1 LLNFKFRLQ
10 KYKKWFGKLLLYD
23 IFDKSIFNTL
33 INKNM
38 PITANYPDRK
48 SWLKIPENSDFPIQN
63 IPFGVF
69 ITKEDI
75 ITIGTRIGDY
85 VIDLGALQKL
95 NYFEGIDLTDDM
107 FMQDTLNDF
116 ISDGKKTWR
125 LVRNRI
131 ADIFD
136 ANNTKLKSN
145 KQHLDLVIFK
155 IDEVEMQ
162 LPVQIGDYT
171 DFYSSKEHATNVG
184 MMFRDPANALLPNWL
199 HIPVGYHGR
208 SSTIVPSGIPVHR
221 PMGQTLPDGEKSP
234 VFGPSRSIDFELEMG
249 FITTDANVMGEN
261 IPVHEAEDYIFG
273 MVLLNDW
280 SARDI
285 QKWEYVP
292 LGPFLAKNF
301 ATSISPWIVTMDA
314 LEPFRTKGP
323 KQDPTPLPYLQQK
336 GKNAFDIHLE
346 VAIAPENAEAKVVS
360 KSNFKYMYWS
370 MSQQLAHHTSN
381 GCRVNSGDMMGSG
394 TISGSEKD
402 SFGSMLELTWGG
414 KNPITMA
421 DGSERKFINDND
433 TVIMK
438 GFCKNNEVRIGF
450 GEVSSKLL
458 PPFVRK

>member
-1 LLNFKFRLQ
+1 
-10 KYKKWFGKLLLYD
+10 
-23 IFDKSIFNTL
+23 
-33 INKNM
+33 M
-38 PITANYPDRK
+38 PNIANDPTRK
-48 SWLKIPENSDFPIQN
+48 SWIPVPENSDFPIQN

-69 ITKEDI
+69 ITKEDV
-75 ITIGTRIGDY
+75 ITIGTRIGNCA
-85 VIDLGALQKL
+85 IDMGALQQL
-95 NYFEGIDLTDDM
+95 GYFEGIELTDDM

-125 LVRNRI
+125 LVRNRL
-131 ADIFD
+131 AELFD
-136 ANNTKLKSN
+136 ENNTKLRDN
-145 KQHLDLVIFK
+145 KEHREVVIFK
-155 IDEVEMQ
+155 VEDIEML

-184 MMFRDPANALLPNWL
+184 KMFRDPENALLPNWL

-221 PMGQTLPDGEKSP
+221 PYGQTLPNGETTP
-234 VFGPSRSIDFELEMG
+234 VFGPSRLVDFELETA
-249 FITTDANVMGEN
+249 FITTDANLMGEP
-261 IPVHEAEDYIFG
+261 IPVEEAEEHIFG
-273 MVLLNDW
+273 MVLFNDW

-301 ATSISPWIVTMDA
+301 ASSISPWIVTMDA

-323 KQDPTPLPYLQQK
+323 EQSPEPLSYLKQK
-336 GKNAFDIHLE
+336 GEKAFDINLE
-346 VAIAPENAEAKVVS
+346 VLIKPENSEETVVS
-360 KSNFKYMYWS
+360 RSNFKYMYWS
-370 MSQQLAHHTSN
+370 MAQQLAHHTIN

-394 TISGSEKD
+394 TISGPTED

-414 KNPITMA
+414 QKPLKMK

-433 TVIMK
+433 TVIVRGYCQK
-438 GFCKNNEVRIGF
+438 GNLRIGF

-458 PPFVRK
+458 PAIDLKF

>member
-1 LLNFKFRLQ
+1 MP
-10 KYKKWFGKLLLYD
+10 
-23 IFDKSIFNTL
+23 NTT
-33 INKNM
+33 NN
-38 PITANYPDRK
+38 PNRK
-48 SWLKIPENSDFPIQN
+48 SWLNVPDNSDFPIQN

-69 ITKEDI
+69 LTKDDV

-85 VIDLGALQKL
+85 AIDLGALQQL

-131 ADIFD
+131 GDIFD
-136 ANNTKLKSN
+136 SNNPKLRDN
-145 KQHLDLVIFK
+145 PEHREIVIFTM
-155 IDEVEMQ
+155 DEVEMQ
-162 LPVQIGDYT
+162 LPVLIGDYT

-184 MMFRDPANALLPNWL
+184 KMFRDPANALLPNWL

-208 SSTIVPSGIPVHR
+208 SSTIIPSGIPIHR
-221 PMGQTLPDGEKSP
+221 PMGQTLPNGETSP
-234 VFGPSRSIDFELEMG
+234 VFGPSRLVDFELETA
-249 FITTDANVMGEN
+249 FITTDANIMGEN
-261 IPVHEAEDYIFG
+261 IPVTEAEDYIFG

-301 ATSISPWIVTMDA
+301 ASSISPWIVTMDA
-314 LEPFRTKGP
+314 LEPFRCKGP
-323 KQDPTPLPYLQQK
+323 VQEPTPLPYLQQK
-336 GKNAFDIHLE
+336 GKHAFDINLE
-346 VAIAPENAEAKVVS
+346 VYIEPENAEPTLVS

-394 TISGSEKD
+394 TISGPTSD

-414 KNPITMA
+414 KNPLIMS
-421 DGSERKFINDND
+421 DGTERKFINDND
-433 TVIMK
+433 TVTIK
-438 GFCKNNEVRIGF
+438 GHCQNSAVRIGF
-450 GEVSSKLL
+450 GEVSTKLL

>member
-1 LLNFKFRLQ
+1 
-10 KYKKWFGKLLLYD
+10 
-23 IFDKSIFNTL
+23 
-33 INKNM
+33 M
-38 PITANYPDRK
+38 PITANNPHRK
-48 SWLKIPENSDFPIQN
+48 SWLEVPAESDFPIQN

-69 ITKEDI
+69 LTKDDV
-75 ITIGTRIGDY
+75 ITIGTRIGDHA
-85 VIDLGALQKL
+85 IDLGALQQL
-95 NYFEGIDLTDDM
+95 NYFDGIELTDDM

-136 ANNTKLKSN
+136 AKNNELKDN
-145 KQHLDLVIFK
+145 QEHRDAIVHH

-162 LPVQIGDYT
+162 LPVLIGDYT

-184 MMFRDPANALLPNWL
+184 KMFRDPENALLPNWL

-208 SSTIVPSGIPVHR
+208 SSSIVPSGIPVHR
-221 PMGQTLPDGEKSP
+221 PMGQTVPVGESTP
-234 VFGPSRSIDFELEMG
+234 VFGPSRSIDFELETA
-249 FITTDANVMGEN
+249 FITTDVNIMGEN

-285 QKWEYVP
+285 QRWEYVP

-301 ATSISPWIVTMDA
+301 ASSISPWIVTMDA

-336 GKNAFDIHLE
+336 GKHAFDITLE
-346 VAIAPENAEAKVVS
+346 VEIEPENCEPTLVS
-360 KSNFKYMYWS
+360 QSNFKYMYWS
-370 MSQQLAHHTSN
+370 MCQQLAHHTSN

-394 TISGSEKD
+394 TISGPTPD

-414 KNPITMA
+414 KNPIIMK
-421 DGSERKFINDND
+421 DGTERKFINDND
-433 TVIMK
+433 SVRFR
-438 GFCKNNEVRIGF
+438 GWCKNNEVRIGF
-450 GEVSSKLL
+450 GEVCSKLL
-458 PPFVRK
+458 PPFVRS

>member
-1 LLNFKFRLQ
+1 MI
-10 KYKKWFGKLLLYD
+10 Y
-23 IFDKSIFNTL
+23 L
-33 INKNM
+33 ITEFSTNNQHLHM
-38 PITANYPDRK
+38 PITANNPKRK
-48 SWLKIPENSDFPIQN
+48 SWLDVPSDSDFPIQN

-69 ITKEDI
+69 ITKDDV

-85 VIDLGALQKL
+85 AIDLGALQQL
-95 NYFEGIDLTDDM
+95 NYFEGIELTDDM

-136 ANNTKLKSN
+136 TNNAKLRDNEEHKAIVVCKVS
-145 KQHLDLVIFK
+145 D
-155 IDEVEMQ
+155 VEMQ
-162 LPVQIGDYT
+162 LPVLIGDYT

-184 MMFRDPANALLPNWL
+184 TMFRDPNNALLPNWL

-221 PMGQTLPDGEKSP
+221 PMGQTLPNGESTP

-249 FITTDANVMGEN
+249 FITTDANIMGEN

-314 LEPFRTKGP
+314 LEPFRIKGP
-323 KQDPTPLPYLQQK
+323 KQDPNPLPYLQQK
-336 GKNAFDIHLE
+336 GKHAYDINLE
-346 VAIAPENAEAKVVS
+346 VAIEPENAEATVVS
-360 KSNFKYMYWS
+360 NSNFKYMYWS

-394 TISGSEKD
+394 TISGPTPNSY
-402 SFGSMLELTWGG
+402 GSMLELTWNG
-414 KNPITMA
+414 KNPIVMQ
-421 DGSERKFINDND
+421 DKSERKFINDND

>member
-1 LLNFKFRLQ
+1 
-10 KYKKWFGKLLLYD
+10 
-23 IFDKSIFNTL
+23 
-33 INKNM
+33 M
-38 PITANYPDRK
+38 PMTANNPNRK
-48 SWLKIPENSDFPIQN
+48 SWLEVPENSDFPIQN

-69 ITKEDI
+69 LTKDDV
-75 ITIGTRIGDY
+75 ITIGTRIGDFA
-85 VIDLGALQKL
+85 IDLGALQQL
-95 NYFEGIDLTDDM
+95 SYFEGIELTDDM

-131 ADIFD
+131 ALLFDVENTMLQNNQEHRDI
-136 ANNTKLKSN
+136 
-145 KQHLDLVIFK
+145 VIFNLA
-155 IDEVEMQ
+155 DVEMQ
-162 LPVQIGDYT
+162 LPVLIGDYT

-184 MMFRDPANALLPNWL
+184 SMFRDPANALLPNWL

-221 PMGQTLPDGEKSP
+221 PMGQTLPNGETSP
-234 VFGPSRSIDFELEMG
+234 VFGPSRMIDFELETA
-249 FITTDANVMGEN
+249 FITTDANIMGEN

-301 ATSISPWIVTMDA
+301 ASSISPWIVTLDA

-323 KQDPTPLPYLQQK
+323 QQDPTPLPYLQLK
-336 GKNAFDIHLE
+336 GRHAFDINLE
-346 VAIAPENAEAKVVS
+346 VAIQPENALPTVVS
-360 KSNFKYMYWS
+360 QSNFKYMYWN

-394 TISGSEKD
+394 TISGPTPE

-414 KNPITMA
+414 KNPIKMS
-421 DGSERKFINDND
+421 DGSERKFVNDND

-450 GEVSSKLL
+450 GQVSSKLL
-458 PPFVRK
+458 PPFIRK